1 MGRSEVAPDLDPE
14 SIRGF
19 TKSLL
24 DDLRALEQIIEQGLI
39 ESGVQRIGAEQ
50 EFFLVDQDW
59 RPAPVAMEMIDEL
72 EGSGFTTEL
81 ARFNLEVNL
90 EPAILRGDCFSQLDS
105 QLRDRFALIRKV
117 AARHGADAV
126 ITGILPSLSKSDL
139 ALDNMTPR
147 PRYAAL
153 NQALTRMRGG
163 AYVLQIDGTD
173 DLRVEH
179 DSVML
184 ESCNTSFQVHLQVSA
199 DDFARVYN
207 MAQMLTAPLLA
218 AAANSPLLFG
228 KRLWAETRIALF
240 QQSLDTRATSPH
252 MRELAPRVR
261 FGDRWIEESV
271 VEIFQD
277 DIARFRVLMAMQIEQ
292 DPFKEL
298 EAGRVPRLDALQLHN
313 GTVYRWNRP
322 CYGITDGKPHLRI
335 ECRSIPA
342 GPSTTDEIANAAF
355 WIGMV
360 TGAAKTWD
368 DITEQMDFDD
378 VKANFLAAARLG
390 LNAVFQWHDCENVP
404 ARDLI
409 LGEMLP
415 LARAGLQSAGVDPPD
430 IDRYLGVIRARVE
443 SGMTGAQ
450 WQLRS
455 LATMKGQGTRAE
467 RLAALSAA
475 ISARQGDGT
484 AGHEWPLAELE
495 EAGGWKRNYLR
506 VEQYMI
512 TDLYTVNEDELIELV
527 AFVMDKYK
535 IRHVLVEDTGHR
547 LTGLVSY
554 RALLRILAKGS
565 EHRHELN
572 MPVKDIMT
580 RDLVTV
586 TPETSTHEAIGI
598 MRRKRLPILPVLK
611 DDRLVGV
618 VAESDF
624 MPIASQ
630 LLEEKLREE

>member
-50 EFFLVDQDW
+50 EFFLVDQNW
-59 RPAPVAMEMIDEL
+59 RPAPVATEMIDEL

-228 KRLWAETRIALF
+228 KRLWAETRIAMF

-404 ARDLI
+404 ASDLI

-455 LATMKGQGTRAE
+455 LATMKGRGTRAE

>member
-50 EFFLVDQDW
+50 EFFLVDQNW
-59 RPAPVAMEMIDEL
+59 RPAPVATEMIDEL

-390 LNAVFQWHDCENVP
+390 LNAVFQWHDGKNVP

-415 LARAGLQSAGVDPPD
+415 LARAGLQSAEIDPPD

-455 LATMKGQGTRAE
+455 LATMKGRGTRAE

-565 EHRHELN
+565 GHRHELN